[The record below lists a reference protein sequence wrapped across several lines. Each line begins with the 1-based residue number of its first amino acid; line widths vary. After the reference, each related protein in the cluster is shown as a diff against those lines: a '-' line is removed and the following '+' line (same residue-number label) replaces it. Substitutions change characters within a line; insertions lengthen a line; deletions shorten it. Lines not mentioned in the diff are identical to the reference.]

1 MISDVNFLQKYND
14 IVLENFN
21 AVLKQNL
28 LFQTQISV
36 LEEKVV
42 KANDYEQIKT
52 EVSRLSSENNDL
64 RNELHHKNMTLENN
78 ISSDATRHRLQTALN
93 NEMKER
99 KKFEDLYTKN
109 QEYIKQLEE
118 MLPNSKRKKLGLEVE
133 EVKQKQP
140 LNEDSSTITS
150 VAESSSSVIEELAG
164 GNF

>member
-36 LEEKVV
+36 LEEKVN
-42 KANDYEQIKT
+42 KINDYDQIKT
-52 EVSRLSSENNDL
+52 EVLRLISENNDL
-64 RNELHHKNMTLENN
+64 KNELQHKNITLENS
-78 ISSDATRHRLQTALN
+78 ISSDITKHRLQTALN
-93 NEMKER
+93 NEMRER
-99 KKFEDLYTKN
+99 QKFEDLHTEN
-109 QEYIKQLEE
+109 QKYIKQLEE

-150 VAESSSSVIEELAG
+150 VVESSSSVIEELAG

>member
-52 EVSRLSSENNDL
+52 EVTRLSLENNDL
-64 RNELHHKNMTLENN
+64 KNELHHKNMTLENN

>member
-64 RNELHHKNMTLENN
+64 KNELHHKNMTLENN